1 MWYVLCSTGNIDFG
15 GYPIAL
21 EAFSNTSNFKIDW
34 RASWSPIKGAEWGTF
49 LQCLAHRSPLSIRQ
63 CRTPNKCPSTPAVSH
78 CRSLEHMSD
87 NLTGAMK
94 CLHQIINTFID
105 RSQSIFFL
113 FLSHQNDA
121 AGQII
126 WLNTFTFHHLTTK
139 TFKWK
144 CNYTKFWKWANLFL
158 SLF

>member
-1 MWYVLCSTGNIDFG
+1 MISICIAKKYKKKKDSCSFYMWYVLCSTGNIDFG

-63 CRTPNKCPSTPAVSH
+63 CRTPNKCPSTSAVSH

-94 CLHQIINTFID
+94 CLHQIINAFID
-105 RSQSIFFL
+105 RSQRVLREHFCTPRICYRDEI
-113 FLSHQNDA
+113 H
-121 AGQII
+121 
-126 WLNTFTFHHLTTK
+126 
-139 TFKWK
+139 
-144 CNYTKFWKWANLFL
+144 L
-158 SLF
+158 SLVLLKLNGIFY